1 MNTSAG
7 ASIGTW
13 PQSGTSEWD
22 DTQLG
27 VDWNYYESGQFN
39 AVSVSPDTPRD
50 GISAQEELI
59 PSSPT
64 RLYYPQSPRPPKLIH
79 SELVSGNVKRQ
90 GRTTGGHPEVSM
102 GTGNDDITAASSE
115 GQSNW
120 PNTVIAQL
128 SQLSTCLSAISHS
141 SSLLAKAALS
151 FSCCVPSGTGAP
163 LIDAAA
169 FKSVGAWLAHGHG
182 SSSSIAQISILDSTE
197 NEGNCPNPTEKTES
211 RAGHGIFHDVFS
223 VSHRMLDILRKL
235 QAKNVIEPFSS
246 STADSVSRPLITSS
260 DQNGLFTGLTEG
272 SLSSTR
278 LDSSQAN
285 SIHTMQIIR
294 HLVMACEA
302 LLLEIYMAILTAL
315 QHDVSHHASGKTT
328 SLGDVRLVMTVQLC
342 SYLIERQHQA
352 VALYLAPQCPI
363 SPVSMS
369 ETSTLKFSN
378 FAPQQPVLPGGVAG
392 AADVEVFGDMKTQLQ
407 GQLARLRQ
415 TLQCT

>member
-1 MNTSAG
+1 MDTSAG

-13 PQSGTSEWD
+13 PQSETLEWD

-27 VDWNYYESGQFN
+27 VNWNCFESGQFN
-39 AVSVSPDTPRD
+39 AVLASPDTPRD

-59 PSSPT
+59 PSPPT
-64 RLYYPQSPRPPKLIH
+64 RLYYPQSPSPTLIH
-79 SELVSGNVKRQ
+79 SESESGNVERQ
-90 GRTTGGHPEVSM
+90 GRTIRSHPEVSM
-102 GTGNDDITAASSE
+102 KTGSDDMTAASSE

-120 PNTVIAQL
+120 PNSVIAQL
-128 SQLSTCLSAISHS
+128 SQLSTCLSAIRHS

-151 FSCCVPSGTGAP
+151 FSCCVPSGKGAP

-182 SSSSIAQISILDSTE
+182 SNSLSAQTSTLDCTE
-197 NEGNCPNPTEKTES
+197 NEGNYLISTEKTES

-235 QAKNVIEPFSS
+235 QAKNAIEPFSS
-246 STADSVSRPLITSS
+246 STANSVLRPLTSSS

-272 SLSSTR
+272 SWSSTR
-278 LDSSQAN
+278 LDSSQPN

-294 HLVMACEA
+294 HLVKACEA
-302 LLLEIYMAILTAL
+302 LLLEIYMAILTAV
-315 QHDVSHHASGKTT
+315 QHDVSHHASGSTT

-342 SYLIERQHQA
+342 SYLIERQNQA
-352 VALYLAPQCPI
+352 VDLYLAPQGPI

-369 ETSTLKFSN
+369 GTSTLKFSN

-392 AADVEVFGDMKTQLQ
+392 AADVEIFGDIKTQLQ
-407 GQLARLRQ
+407 GRLARLRQ